1 MRLNLPDQKLLKVTG
16 PVDYFQWNY
25 QFPIKYIQRYRFKA
39 ILRLLGDITYEN
51 MLEIGTGSG
60 IFLPELSRHCRQLH
74 AIDVHDDM
82 SSVERLCHL
91 SGIKASLQS
100 CGIESTG
107 FPNDYFDA
115 IVAVSVLEFVEDLDK
130 ALSEIKRILKEKGVF
145 ITICPQQSSALDF
158 FLKMYSRNSPDLEFG
173 ERRRI
178 ISQRLEQEFT
188 IVEKHIFPP
197 FFGKILKVYFLYK
210 LDKNRLNQ

>member
-1 MRLNLPDQKLLKVTG
+1 MRLNLPDPKLLKTTG
-16 PVDYFQWNY
+16 SVDYFQWNY

-39 ILRLLGDITYEN
+39 ILRLLGDRIYEN

-74 AIDVHDDM
+74 AIDVHNDIPH
-82 SSVERLCHL
+82 VEKLCRLL
-91 SGIKASLQS
+91 GIQASLQR
-100 CGIESTG
+100 CGIEGTG

-115 IVAVSVLEFVEDLDK
+115 IVAVSVLEFVADLDK

-145 ITICPQQSSALDF
+145 ITICPQQSSVLDF
-158 FLKMYSRNSPDLEFG
+158 FLKMYSRKPPDLEFG

-178 ISQRLEQEFT
+178 ISKRLE
-188 IVEKHIFPP
+188 EKFVISRKIIFPP
-197 FFGKILKVYFLYK
+197 FSGRLFRVYIAYK
-210 LDKNRLNQ
+210 LEKSHLMS